1 MSVKNFALIK
11 LLIAAIIWGLSFSLI
26 RMTLDS
32 FSTAQLLFWRF
43 LFAFIIAEVLL
54 FVFNPKMFKESKSDI
69 KTAFWTGS
77 TLGISLLFQIHG
89 LNFTTATNSAFITA
103 TYVVMIPFFAYLFF
117 KQKVKIID
125 IALAFVA
132 LIGMVLLLDILSG
145 SSFSIANMN
154 YGDLLTL
161 ASAATAALQI
171 MLIGVFAKTC
181 VSPFRFN
188 TYQIF
193 WSLVA
198 TAPYMIYEWK
208 TKGTTIMPVHI
219 TTQAWVGIISLILF
233 VSILA
238 FYLQVSAQK
247 HLNTATASMLCL
259 LEAPFSFIFATFLL
273 SESVNWLQGLGAVI
287 IITSAFLSVYF
298 DKPKLAHSA
307 VG

>member
-1 MSVKNFALIK
+1 MSLKNLALIK
-11 LLIAAIIWGLSFSLI
+11 LFSAAVIWGLSFSLI

-32 FSTAQLLFWRF
+32 FTTAQLIFWRF
-43 LFAFIIAEVLL
+43 LLSYIIAEVLL
-54 FVFNPKMFKESKSDI
+54 FIFNPKVFKASKPDI

-77 TLGISLLFQIHG
+77 TLGVSLLFQIHG

-117 KQKVKIID
+117 KQKVKFID
-125 IALAFVA
+125 VFLALIA
-132 LIGMVLLLDILSG
+132 LIGMVLLLDIFSS
-145 SSFSIANMN
+145 SSFSFDSLN

-161 ASAATAALQI
+161 ASAATAAIQI

-181 VSPFRFN
+181 ISPFRFN

-193 WSLVA
+193 WSLIA
-198 TAPYMIYEWK
+198 TAPYMFYEWK
-208 TKGTTIMPVHI
+208 TKGTTIMPSI
-219 TTQAWVGIISLILF
+219 ISTQAWIGIISLILF

-259 LEAPFSFIFATFLL
+259 LEAPFSFIFATYLL
-273 SESVNWLQGLGAVI
+273 SEKVNWLQGLGAVI
-287 IITSAFLSVYF
+287 IITCAFLSVYF
-298 DKPKLAHSA
+298 DKPRLAHSS
-307 VG
+307 

>member
-11 LLIAAIIWGLSFSLI
+11 LFTAAVIWGLSFSLI

-43 LFAFIIAEVLL
+43 FFSFIIAEVLL
-54 FVFNPKMFKESKSDI
+54 FIFNPKVFKASTPDI

-103 TYVVMIPFFAYLFF
+103 SYVVMIPFFAYLFF
-117 KQKVKIID
+117 KQKIKLMDVSLAF
-125 IALAFVA
+125 IALM
-132 LIGMVLLLDILSG
+132 GMILLLDIFS
-145 SSFSIANMN
+145 STSFSFDNLN

-161 ASAATAALQI
+161 ASAATAAIQI

-198 TAPYMIYEWK
+198 TSPYIIYEMK
-208 TKGTTIMPVHI
+208 TKETALLPSPIS
-219 TTQAWVGIISLILF
+219 TQAWVGIISLILF

-259 LEAPFSFIFATFLL
+259 LEAPFSFIFATLIL
-273 SESVNWLQGLGAVI
+273 SEKINGLQALGAMI

-298 DKPKLAHSA
+298 DKRSQTDRA
-307 VG
+307 